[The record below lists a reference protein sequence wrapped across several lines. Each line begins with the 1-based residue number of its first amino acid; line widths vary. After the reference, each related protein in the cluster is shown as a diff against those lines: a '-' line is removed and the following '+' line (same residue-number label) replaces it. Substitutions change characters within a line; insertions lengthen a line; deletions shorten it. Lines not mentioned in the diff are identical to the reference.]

1 MTPLLRHR
9 RSRRQPVFGQIR
21 PLKRLPRCARTGRD
35 LAWRTWR
42 LPATVRI
49 PAGPFGPSAAFVDR
63 PACRVPITE
72 SSRDSIP
79 VASHS
84 SAHRA
89 VRQFGAPA
97 GVEQLGLL
105 GVPISP
111 PHPLTASARNE
122 EWCRSCGRPFAAKRG
137 DQAVTTPC
145 PRDPGAAIDV
155 TRTKAVMPTA
165 IAPMTEKTRCQVS
178 DGMMCFTTPCVA

>member
-21 PLKRLPRCARTGRD
+21 PLKRPPRCARTGRD

-79 VASHS
+79 VACIRPPTEL
-84 SAHRA
+84 SARSERLRGRTVRSARRPGFHRPVRSPHRSRKRRA
-89 VRQFGAPA
+89 V
-97 GVEQLGLL
+97 
-105 GVPISP
+105 
-111 PHPLTASARNE
+111 PLVWSTST
-122 EWCRSCGRPFAAKRG
+122 GGG
-137 DQAVTTPC
+137 DQTVATPC
-145 PRDPGAAIDV
+145 PDGPGPAIDV
-155 TRTKAVMPTA
+155 TRTKAVMPIA
-165 IAPMTEKTRCQVS
+165 IAPMTEKTSCQVS
-178 DGMMCFTTPCVA
+178 DGMMCFTMPCVA